1 MKSGKGFVGVL
12 AMSQDQIMQVMLV
25 AFVTK
30 YAGASMSSISSLASM
45 LSQLP
50 AFVYRVHS
58 AREHSERL
66 HREHSAATLINPFS
80 FGYSL
85 NEYKL
90 KARNN
95 FQFKAY
101 ITNHAVLCLIL

>member
-1 MKSGKGFVGVL
+1 
-12 AMSQDQIMQVMLV
+12 MSQDQIMQVMLV

-30 YAGASMSSISSLASM
+30 YARASMSSISSLASM

-50 AFVYRVHS
+50 AFVRTK
-58 AREHSERL
+58 RKRTGCIE
-66 HREHSAATLINPFS
+66 S
-80 FGYSL
+80 FQLQLSSVFFWGYSL

-95 FQFKAY
+95 LQFKAHK
-101 ITNHAVLCLIL
+101 TNHVVLCLML